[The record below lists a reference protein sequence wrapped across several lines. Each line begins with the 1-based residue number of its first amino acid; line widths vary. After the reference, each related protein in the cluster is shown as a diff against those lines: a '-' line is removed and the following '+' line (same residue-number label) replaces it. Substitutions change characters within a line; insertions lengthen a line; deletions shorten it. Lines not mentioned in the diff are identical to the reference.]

1 MTAVQSPPRYRRDR
15 LIATGGMGEVWAATM
30 KDPAKAGS
38 RTSPGSQAR
47 AARGSS

>member
-30 KDPAKAGS
+30 KDPASREAGQA
-38 RTSPGSQAR
+38 RKPAR